1 MKKSTR
7 HSTGIRLER
16 AVIAFFILA
25 ALSLLVVYLTDPA
38 IYAQSLSLTSSPAD
52 RYPVPVTLFLVGV
65 LVLIT
70 LLSFGVVRHWRWLF
84 WPILIAFTGSVI
96 QIPLEGLQLLGVVPH
111 PYPVWYSLFRGGV
124 GFIELGFAFWM
135 IQTYRHQGVWAMGR
149 KKADP
154 VSHLA
159 RTKLGLI
166 EYRSVGQGPAVLVLN
181 GGHTNCH
188 SPLGHEAF
196 FLQQGFQLIIPSRP
210 GYGRTPSSTGRTAET
225 FADALVSLLDHLQL
239 DQVII
244 VGISAGGPTAL
255 QLAGRHP
262 ERVSKVILQNA
273 ATDGRY
279 ASGMIRFGTYV
290 LFNPVLEGMV
300 WAAFRRL
307 GRVAPQAALKSLMGG
322 LTCLPIDQVLST
334 MSPVQQQAAL
344 AFLQVSRSG
353 SGFLHDIH
361 HHCGD
366 LGRVTAPVLVITSKY
381 DGLVDSSHATYVQ
394 DHIPQA
400 QLFVSE
406 AESHLMWFSAH
417 DHEIQARMQA
427 FLQLGSVGECSRAQ
441 ISFDEGK

>member
-16 AVIAFFILA
+16 AVIVFFILA
-25 ALSLLVVYLTDPA
+25 ALSLLVVYVASPA

-52 RYPVPVTLFLVGV
+52 RYPVPVTLLLVGV

-84 WPILIAFTGSVI
+84 WTILIAFTGSVI
-96 QIPLEGLQLLGVVPH
+96 QIPLEGLQLLGVVPT

-149 KKADP
+149 KKAEP

-239 DQVII
+239 AQVII
-244 VGISAGGPTAL
+244 EGISAGGPTAL

-279 ASGMIRFGTYV
+279 ASGMIRFGTYL
-290 LFNPVLEGMV
+290 LFNPLLEGMV
-300 WAAFRRL
+300 LAAFRRL
-307 GRVAPQAALKSLMGG
+307 GRVAPQAALKSLMWG
-322 LTCLPIDQVLST
+322 LTRLPIDQVLST
-334 MSPVQQQAAL
+334 MSPDQHQAAL
-344 AFLQVSRSG
+344 AFLQASRSG

-366 LGRVTAPVLVITSKY
+366 LGRVRAPILVITSKY
-381 DGLVDSSHATYVQ
+381 DGLVDSSHAVSVEK
-394 DHIPQA
+394 HIPQA
-400 QLFVSE
+400 QLFISE
-406 AESHLMWFSAH
+406 AESHLMWFSIH
-417 DHEIQARMQA
+417 NQEIQARMQV
-427 FLQLGSVGECSRAQ
+427 FLHS
-441 ISFDEGK
+441 

>member
-1 MKKSTR
+1 MKRPAHASIGM
-7 HSTGIRLER
+7 SLEMGL
-16 AVIAFFILA
+16 IAFFLLVA
-25 ALSLLVVYLTDPA
+25 TSLLVVYLADPA
-38 IYAQSLSLTSSPAD
+38 IYAQSLSLTSSPAE
-52 RYPVPVTLFLVGV
+52 RYPVLVTLSLVGI
-65 LVLIT
+65 LGLIT
-70 LLSFGVVRHWRWLF
+70 LLILGIARHWSWLF
-84 WPILIAFTGSVI
+84 WLILLAFTGSVI
-96 QIPLEGLQLLGVVPH
+96 QIPVDGLQLLGVFPN

-149 KKADP
+149 KKVEQ
-154 VSHLA
+154 VSHLV
-159 RTKLGLI
+159 RTERGLI

-279 ASGMIRFGTYV
+279 ASGMIRFLTY
-290 LFNPVLEGMV
+290 LFFNPVLEGMV
-300 WAAFRRL
+300 WAAFRRF
-307 GRVAPQAALKSLMGG
+307 GHVAPRVALKSLMWG
-322 LTCLPIDQVLST
+322 LTCLPIDQALSA
-334 MSPVQQQAAL
+334 MSPDQQQAAL
-344 AFLQVSRSG
+344 AFLQASRSG
-353 SGFLHDIH
+353 SGFLHDIQ

-366 LGRVTAPVLVITSKY
+366 LSRVRAPVLVITSKY
-381 DGLVDSSHATYVQ
+381 DGLVDSSHAVSVEK
-394 DHIPQA
+394 HIPQA
-400 QLFVSE
+400 QLFISE
-406 AESHLMWFSAH
+406 AESHLVWFSTH
-417 DHEIQARMQA
+417 DREIQARMQV
-427 FLQLGSVGECSRAQ
+427 FLQS
-441 ISFDEGK
+441 

>member
-1 MKKSTR
+1 MKIPTR
-7 HSTGIRLER
+7 HFIEGHLER

-25 ALSLLVVYLTDPA
+25 ALSLLVVYLADPA
-38 IYAQSLSLTSSPAD
+38 IYAQSLSLTSSSAD

-70 LLSFGVVRHWRWLF
+70 LLILGVVSHWRWLF
-84 WPILIAFTGSVI
+84 WLILIAFTGSII
-96 QIPLEGLQLLGVVPH
+96 QIPIEGLQLLGVFPN

-135 IQTYRHQGVWAMGR
+135 IQTYRHQGVWAVGK
-149 KKADP
+149 KKAEQM
-154 VSHLA
+154 SHLV
-159 RTKLGLI
+159 RTELGLI

-196 FLQQGFQLIIPSRP
+196 FLVQGYQLIVPSRP
-210 GYGRTPSSTGRTAET
+210 GYGRTPSSTGKRAEA

-239 DQVII
+239 DRVIV

-279 ASGMIRFGTYV
+279 ASGMIRFLTYV
-290 LFNPVLEGMV
+290 FFNPVLEGVV
-300 WAAFRRL
+300 WAAFRGL
-307 GRVAPQAALKSLMGG
+307 GRVAPRAALKIMLLG
-322 LTCLPIDQVLST
+322 LSCLPPNQVLAM
-334 MSPVQQQAAL
+334 MSPAQQQAAL
-344 AFLQVSRSG
+344 AFLLASRSG

-366 LGRVTAPVLVITSKY
+366 LGRITAPVLIITSNY
-381 DGLVDSSHATYVQ
+381 DGLVDSSHATYAHT
-394 DHIPQA
+394 HIQEA

-406 AESHLMWFSAH
+406 AESHLMWFSSH
-417 DHEIQARMQA
+417 DHEIRAKMQE
-427 FLQLGSVGECSRAQ
+427 FLQ
-441 ISFDEGK
+441 F

>member
-1 MKKSTR
+1 MKIPTR
-7 HSTGIRLER
+7 HFIGGHLER

-25 ALSLLVVYLTDPA
+25 ALSLLVVYLADPA

-84 WPILIAFTGSVI
+84 WLILVAFTGSVI
-96 QIPLEGLQLLGVVPH
+96 QIPVEGLQLLGVFPN

-135 IQTYRHQGVWAMGR
+135 IQTYRHQGVWAIGR
-149 KKADP
+149 KKAEQ

-159 RTKLGLI
+159 RTKQGLI

-188 SPLGHEAF
+188 SPLGHETF
-196 FLQQGFQLIIPSRP
+196 FREQGYQLIVPSRP
-210 GYGRTPSSTGRTAET
+210 GYGRTPSSTGKTAEA
-225 FADALVSLLDHLQL
+225 FADALVSLLDFLQL
-239 DQVII
+239 DQVIV
-244 VGISAGGPTAL
+244 VGISAAGPTAL
-255 QLAGRHP
+255 QLAGRYP

-273 ATDGRY
+273 AIDGRY
-279 ASGMIRFGTYV
+279 ASGMIRLGTYV
-290 LFNPVLEGMV
+290 LFNPLLERV
-300 WAAFRRL
+300 IWAAFRGF
-307 GRVAPQAALKSLMGG
+307 GRVAPQAALKSMMGG
-322 LTCLPIDQVLST
+322 LTCLPIDQVMAT
-334 MSPVQQQAAL
+334 MGPDRQQAAL
-344 AFLQVSRSG
+344 AFLQASRSG

-366 LGRVTAPVLVITSKY
+366 LSRVTAPILVITSKY

-394 DHIPQA
+394 SHVPQA
-400 QLFVSE
+400 QLFLSE
-406 AESHLMWFSAH
+406 AESHLMWFSSH
-417 DHEIQARMQA
+417 DQEIQATMRA
-427 FLQLGSVGECSRAQ
+427 FLQA
-441 ISFDEGK
+441 

>member
-1 MKKSTR
+1 M
-7 HSTGIRLER
+7 GIRLEK

-25 ALSLLVVYLTDPA
+25 ALSLLVVYLADPA

-52 RYPVPVTLFLVGV
+52 RYPVPVTLFLAGV

-84 WPILIAFTGSVI
+84 WLILIAFTGAVI
-96 QIPLEGLQLLGVVPH
+96 QIPVEGLQLLGVFPN
-111 PYPVWYSLFRGGV
+111 PYPVWYSLFRVGV
-124 GFIELGFAFWM
+124 GFTELGFACWM

-149 KKADP
+149 KKVEQ
-154 VSHLA
+154 VSHLV
-159 RTKLGLI
+159 RTERGLI

-196 FLQQGFQLIIPSRP
+196 FLAQGYQLIVPSRP
-210 GYGRTPSSTGRTAET
+210 GYGRTPSSTGKRAEA
-225 FADALVSLLDHLQL
+225 FAEALVSLLDHLQL
-239 DQVII
+239 EQVIV

-300 WAAFRRL
+300 WATFR
-307 GRVAPQAALKSLMGG
+307 GFGHVAPQAALKSLMWG
-322 LTCLPIDQVLST
+322 LTCLPIDQVLSA
-334 MSPVQQQAAL
+334 MSPDQQQAAL
-344 AFLQVSRSG
+344 AFLQASRSG

-366 LGRVTAPVLVITSKY
+366 LGRVRAPVLVITSKY
-381 DGLVDSSHATYVQ
+381 DGLVDSSHAVYVEK
-394 DHIPQA
+394 HIPQA
-400 QLFVSE
+400 QLFISE
-406 AESHLMWFSAH
+406 AESHLMWFSTH
-417 DHEIQARMQA
+417 NREIQARMQV
-427 FLQLGSVGECSRAQ
+427 FLQS
-441 ISFDEGK
+441 